1 MKKTANRCGLNMLLS
16 KYTEMGKGDKVMNI
30 KYANSVAIDISSDT
44 TYATGGQRHANQVG
58 FDEPITGTFAVE
70 AQIVPIEFIGL
81 AASEDLFSE
90 ATEILAMET
99 VKCKE
104 EGKITLSE
112 SPVDGT
118 LFVVEA
124 GGDVTGETLASS
136 ATEKVVTITGAT
148 VGKKYDCYYMRPL
161 ENGKTVTFNNNNAL
175 GYYIL
180 EGLTQWVASDGTKE
194 AEYIVGHKLRP
205 QRKISITYQGTGDP
219 LSLTMTFDV
228 LENEDGETVSFTRG

>member
-16 KYTEMGKGDKVMNI
+16 KYTESGKGNKVMNI

-58 FDEPITGTFAVE
+58 FDEPITGTVAVE

-90 ATEILAMET
+90 ATEMLVMET

-104 EGKITLSE
+104 AGKITLSE
-112 SPVDGT
+112 TPVDGS

-124 GGDVTGETLASS
+124 GGDVNGETLASS

-148 VGKKYDCYYMRPL
+148 VGKKYDCYYMKAL
-161 ENGKTVTFNNNNAL
+161 TDGKTVTFNNNNGL

-180 EGLTQWVASDGTKE
+180 EGLTQWTASDGTKE

-205 QRKISITYQGTGDP
+205 QRKISVTYQGTGDP

-228 LENEDGETVSFTRG
+228 LENDEGDTVSFTRG